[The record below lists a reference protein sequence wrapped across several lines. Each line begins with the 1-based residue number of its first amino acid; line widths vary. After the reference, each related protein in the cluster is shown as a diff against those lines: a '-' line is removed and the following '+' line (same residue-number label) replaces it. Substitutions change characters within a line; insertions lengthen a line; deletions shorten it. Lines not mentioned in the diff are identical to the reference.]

1 MTIELADQA
10 EVVSEMATD
19 YVYGEDERLSAWA
32 GKRIGVAFRNATAI
46 GVERDGEL
54 LAVVIYDRFSGN
66 DICMHVAAEPGA
78 RWATK
83 DAMYR
88 FFAYPF
94 IQLGCTRVTGLVGA
108 NNAKARRFDEHIGF
122 VYEGT
127 MRRGMADGSDL
138 IVYGMLRDE
147 CRWIK
152 P

>member
-1 MTIELADQA
+1 
-10 EVVSEMATD
+10 MALEFI
-19 YVYGEDERLSAWA
+19 YGEDERVVRWA
-32 GKRIGVAFRNATAI
+32 EARIGATFPKSIAI
-46 GVERDGEL
+46 GVERDSKL
-54 LAVVIYDRFSGN
+54 IAAVVYDRYSGN

-83 DAMYR
+83 EAMFR

-94 IQLGCTRVTGLVGA
+94 LQLGCSRVTGLVGA
-108 NNAKARRFDEHIGF
+108 ENAAARKFDEHVGF
-122 VYEGT
+122 VNEGT
-127 MRRGMADGSDL
+127 MRRGMADGTDL